1 MIQFYYYL
9 LLDIINMNWAD
20 IPDDLQDSGY
30 FSPEKSRNEVP
41 GQNIS
46 HKSTPL
52 NFSSKLYS
60 NVVKQADTNKQN
72 TTNIIQGNKEVTD
85 TKKKR
90 NRGKNHCYTC
100 KPRGKVLKHI
110 ITTDTDNGVVYHFD
124 LHKRPIIL
132 LTPIKHYENINS
144 IPGPEI
150 LNIFKS
156 IQIFCSHW
164 NITDYQISY
173 NCGEWQTHPHF
184 HIKIKT
190 SEKLINRL
198 RRDHFLRLKLQQ
210 NYD

>member
-1 MIQFYYYL
+1 
-9 LLDIINMNWAD
+9 MNWAD
-20 IPDDLQDSGY
+20 IPPDNFNDDYQENG
-30 FSPEKSRNEVP
+30 VP

-60 NVVKQADTNKQN
+60 NVVKRVDNTIRQENKNNEKNN
-72 TTNIIQGNKEVTD
+72 TYIKGNTD
-85 TKKKR
+85 IKKKR

-110 ITTDTDNGVVYHFD
+110 ITTDTENGVVYHYD

-156 IQIFCSHW
+156 IKTFCDHW
-164 NITDYQISY
+164 NIVDYQTSY

-190 SEKLINRL
+190 SEKMINRL

-210 NYD
+210 NYNNP